1 MLKMLFAIVVFTQN
15 NLEKHPRRQVEP
27 QERFHVPK
35 PGTLQWEYATEDQKT
50 FVDSIMERLRQRA
63 DQRRVLAKPVFQD
76 FDR

>member
-1 MLKMLFAIVVFTQN
+1 MFFPIIVFTQN
-15 NLEKHPRRQVEP
+15 NLEKHPGRQVEP
-27 QERFHVPK
+27 QDRFHVPK
-35 PGTLQWEYATEDQKT
+35 PGTLQWSYATEDQKT